1 MSFLMRKARGAAVTV
16 GIGALTSYFLDP
28 QLGRQRRQDVAGKV
42 TALLGAMRDER
53 SATQRSAHGDSDPT
67 GGAVPSEPFTTE
79 AFGSEPPASEPLA
92 SEPLPSDVLPTV
104 PGPDEHADATRSTLD
119 VDQGTLRPV

>member
-1 MSFLMRKARGAAVTV
+1 MRKARGAAVTV

-42 TALLGAMRDER
+42 TALLGAVRDER

-67 GGAVPSEPFTTE
+67 GGAVPSEP
-79 AFGSEPPASEPLA
+79 
-92 SEPLPSDVLPTV
+92 LPSDVLPTV
-104 PGPDEHADATRSTLD
+104 PDPDEHPGGATRPTPD
-119 VDQGTLRPV
+119 VDLGALGTV

>member
-1 MSFLMRKARGAAVTV
+1 MRKARGAAVTV

-42 TALLGAMRDER
+42 TALLGAVRDER
-53 SATQRSAHGDSDPT
+53 SATQSSTHGDGDPT

-79 AFGSEPPASEPLA
+79 AFGSEPLT

-104 PGPDEHADATRSTLD
+104 PGPDEHPGGATRPTPD
-119 VDQGTLRPV
+119 VDLGALGTV